1 MKFLASVSLLA
12 TAASAVSVGL
22 NKRESPLDIKLQ
34 MIGNTG
40 VKATITNT
48 GSASLKV
55 FKTGTFLDSAPVEK
69 VKVFQGK
76 SKVAFG
82 GVRLRVS
89 TAQLQE
95 EAFQTIAAGETVEAD
110 FDVGEL
116 HDLSVGGAFDIFSEG
131 ALSYAVGN
139 STKITG
145 VVPFSTNLISAKVDG
160 VEAAKVFSTF
170 HAKRQA
176 VQDDCTGTERTQTV
190 NAIEACAS
198 LAQEASSVAQS
209 DDAKLEEYFKNT
221 DSSTRSYVV
230 DVFDKI
236 ASECGSTT
244 SGAAY
249 YCSDVYGACSNGVLA
264 YTLPSQDYMVNCPL
278 FFSALE
284 PTSSVCHD
292 QDQQTT
298 ALHETT
304 HLSEVAGTED
314 YNGYGYEFVQSLS
327 AEQNLNHADTYT
339 LFAQSIFANC

>member
-1 MKFLASVSLLA
+1 MKFLAGVSLLA
-12 TAASAVSVGL
+12 TVASAASVSL
-22 NKRESPLDIKLQ
+22 NKRETPLDIKLE

-40 VKATITNT
+40 VKASITNT
-48 GSASLKV
+48 GSSSLKV

-69 VKVFQGK
+69 VKVYQGQ
-76 SKVAFG
+76 SKVAFSG
-82 GVRLRVS
+82 ARLRVS
-89 TAQLQE
+89 TAHLSEQ
-95 EAFQTIAAGETVEAD
+95 AFQTIPAGQTVEAN
-110 FDVGEL
+110 FDIGEL

-145 VVPFSTNLISAKVDG
+145 VVPFSTNLMSAKIDG
-160 VEAAKVFSTF
+160 VEAAKVYTTF
-170 HAKRQA
+170 HAKRQE
-176 VQDDCTGTERTQTV
+176 VQDDCTGTELTQTS
-190 NAIEACAS
+190 NAIDRCAS
-198 LAQEASSVAQS
+198 LAEEAASVAQS
-209 DDAKLEEYFKNT
+209 DDDKLAEYFKNT
-221 DSSTRSYVV
+221 DSSTRNTVV
-230 DVFDKI
+230 EVFNNV

-278 FFSALE
+278 FFSALS

-304 HLSEVAGTED
+304 HLNSVAGTDD

-327 AEQNLNHADTYT
+327 AQQNLNHADTYT
-339 LFAQSIFANC
+339 LFAQSIYANC